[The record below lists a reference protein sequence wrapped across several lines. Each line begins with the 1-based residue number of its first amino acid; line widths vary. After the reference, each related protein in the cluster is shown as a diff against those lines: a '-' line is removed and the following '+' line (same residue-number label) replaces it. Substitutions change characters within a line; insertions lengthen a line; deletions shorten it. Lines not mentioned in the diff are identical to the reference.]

1 MLRYGELRNNSISFD
16 VRLCTN
22 TDLTLSNTSQLPEV
36 SNAVNTLNTSGS
48 VIVKS
53 TDNVTFEAGQ
63 EIQLN
68 AGFEVKQGGQINVN
82 IIQCGR

>member
-1 MLRYGELRNNSISFD
+1 VSGNNSISFD

-68 AGFEVKQGGQINVN
+68 AGFEVQQGGQINVN

>member
-1 MLRYGELRNNSISFD
+1 MSGNNSISFD

-68 AGFEVKQGGQINVN
+68 AGFEVQAGGTLDVKIVS
-82 IIQCGR
+82 CGQ

>member
-1 MLRYGELRNNSISFD
+1 MSGNNSISFD

-68 AGFEVKQGGQINVN
+68 AGFEVQQGGQINEN

>member
-1 MLRYGELRNNSISFD
+1 MSGNNSISFD

-68 AGFEVKQGGQINVN
+68 AGFEVQQGGQINVN